1 MDLSLRTLREALT
14 VRRQI
19 ENLERR
25 LASLFGGEHQTLTS
39 RRRRPMSAATRAK
52 LAAAARRRWA
62 QTRSTSGRPVGKSGK
77 KAALS
82 TAGRRMLA
90 DAMKAR
96 WAARRATASSLYGD
110 PLYGDPTTDPRPPA
124 KKKK

>member
-1 MDLSLRTLREALT
+1 MDLSLTTLTEAVT

-25 LASLFGGEHQTLTS
+25 LASLFGGGPQRPAS
-39 RRRRPMSAATRAK
+39 RRRPMSAATRAK
-52 LAAAARRRWA
+52 LAAAAKRRWA
-62 QTRSTSGRPVGKSGK
+62 QSRSTSGRPAGKK

-82 TAGRRMLA
+82 AAGRRKLA

-96 WAARRATASSLYGD
+96 WAARRAMASG
-110 PLYGDPTTDPRPPA
+110 LYGDPTTDPRPPT